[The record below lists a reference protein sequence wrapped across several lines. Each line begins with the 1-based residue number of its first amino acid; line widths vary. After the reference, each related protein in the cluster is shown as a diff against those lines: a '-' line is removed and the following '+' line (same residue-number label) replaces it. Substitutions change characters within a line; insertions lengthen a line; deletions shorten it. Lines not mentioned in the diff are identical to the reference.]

1 MSDFIANE
9 ENREEEHSGFNLA
22 ALWKIVVLHWYW
34 IVLSTI
40 VALGA
45 AFGYLKY
52 TRPVYASNMKILV
65 KDEDSR
71 SRMYRGGQ
79 LALESMGVISN
90 SNGFDNELEILTSSN
105 ISQRVIKSLKLYV
118 SYELD
123 GRLRNHELYK
133 NNPYIVDMPEN
144 QLVDLHSLIQLKIDR
159 QGDGV
164 HVAGEIYVPRSKEP
178 ILFERSVKELPGSF
192 NTPVGTITLQRNPG
206 VGAELPKQTM
216 YATIMPLE
224 YAAKAY
230 GSRLSVSASSKTT
243 TVAVLN
249 YLDTQPERAIDYLN
263 ELFRSYNEDANEDK
277 NEVALKTEEFL
288 KNRISAIREE
298 LDATESN
305 LESYKK
311 KNELINLTNDAS
323 NALNKLTEYQKE
335 QVELETQLNLVTAL
349 LDYVD
354 DPRNAF
360 NVVPSNLGL
369 KDADMSNLL
378 NKYNDYVLQRNRL
391 LKSSSPENPYVKRLT
406 AQLEEMW
413 PTIRLSLKSVRENI
427 LTQKR
432 SAEDQYNL
440 FSRRVGEVPT
450 QERSLNNI
458 IRQQEIKVELY
469 LMLLQKR
476 EENYISLNSTAAKA
490 RVIDDP
496 RSTGQVSPKTKVI
509 LLGALVLGL
518 CFPVGLIY
526 LLGLLRYRIE
536 GREDVEMLTKIPVLA
551 DIPLAPKSLDGELS
565 LAVRENSNDMMEE
578 AFRGLRTNLRF
589 ILSEKEN
596 VIACTSCIPGEGK
609 TFISTNLAMSL
620 ALLGKRVIIVGL
632 DIRKPR
638 LVKLFGLSSDHR
650 GITTFLSSDS
660 GDFQDLDKQIHHAV
674 LNPNLDVL
682 PAGVIP
688 PNPGELISREQLD
701 HAIALLREHYDYV
714 IVDTPPVGL
723 VSDTLSAARVADM
736 TIMVCRA
743 DYSPR
748 NNFQLINALHHDN
761 KMPKITLVLNGI
773 DLKKRKYGYYYGYG
787 KYGKYGK
794 YGVYGHYGHYG
805 VYGHYGHY
813 GVYGH
818 YGSHS
823 SHDGHMEK

>member
-9 ENREEEHSGFNLA
+9 ENREEEHRGFNLA

-45 AFGYLKY
+45 AFSYLKY

-440 FSRRVGEVPT
+440 FSRRVGEAPT

-589 ILSEKEN
+589 VLSEKEN

-787 KYGKYGK
+787 KYSKYSKYGK
-794 YGVYGHYGHYG
+794 
-805 VYGHYGHY
+805 YGHYGHY

-823 SHDGHMEK
+823 SHDGGHMEK

>member
-1 MSDFIANE
+1 MSDFIANK

-105 ISQRVIKSLKLYV
+105 ISQRVVKSLKLYV

-496 RSTGQVSPKTKVI
+496 RSTGKVSPKTKVI

-609 TFISTNLAMSL
+609 TFVSTNLAMSL

-787 KYGKYGK
+787 KYSKYGK
-794 YGVYGHYGHYG
+794 YGH
-805 VYGHYGHY
+805 YGHYGHY

-823 SHDGHMEK
+823 SHDGGHMEK

>member
-9 ENREEEHSGFNLA
+9 ENREEEHRGFNLA

-45 AFGYLKY
+45 AFSYLKY

-144 QLVDLHSLIQLKIDR
+144 QLVDLHSLIQLKIHR

-440 FSRRVGEVPT
+440 FSRRVGEAPT

-589 ILSEKEN
+589 VLSEKEN

-787 KYGKYGK
+787 KYSKYGK
-794 YGVYGHYGHYG
+794 YGH
-805 VYGHYGHY
+805 YGHYGHY

-823 SHDGHMEK
+823 SHDGGHMEK

>member
-9 ENREEEHSGFNLA
+9 ENREEEHRGFNLA

-45 AFGYLKY
+45 AFSYLKY

-144 QLVDLHSLIQLKIDR
+144 QLVDLHSLVQLKIDR

-440 FSRRVGEVPT
+440 FSRRVGEAPT

-589 ILSEKEN
+589 VLSEKEN

-794 YGVYGHYGHYG
+794 YGY
-805 VYGHYGHY
+805 YGHYGHY

-823 SHDGHMEK
+823 SHDGGHMEK

>member
-9 ENREEEHSGFNLA
+9 ENREEEHRGFNLA

-45 AFGYLKY
+45 AFSYLKY

-164 HVAGEIYVPRSKEP
+164 HVAGEIYVPRAKEP

-206 VGAELPKQTM
+206 VGAELPEQAM

-440 FSRRVGEVPT
+440 FSRRVGEAPT

-496 RSTGQVSPKTKVI
+496 RSTGKVSPKTKVI

-787 KYGKYGK
+787 KYSKYGK
-794 YGVYGHYGHYG
+794 YGH
-805 VYGHYGHY
+805 YGHYGHY

-823 SHDGHMEK
+823 SHDGGHMEK

>member
-9 ENREEEHSGFNLA
+9 ENREEEHRGFNLA

-45 AFGYLKY
+45 AFSYLKY

-249 YLDTQPERAIDYLN
+249 YLDTQPERAIDFLN

-440 FSRRVGEVPT
+440 FSRRVGEAPT

-589 ILSEKEN
+589 VLSEKEN
-596 VIACTSCIPGEGK
+596 VIACTSCIPREGK

-787 KYGKYGK
+787 KYSKYGK
-794 YGVYGHYGHYG
+794 YGH
-805 VYGHYGHY
+805 YGHYGHY

-823 SHDGHMEK
+823 SHDGGHMEK

>member
-144 QLVDLHSLIQLKIDR
+144 QLVDLHSLIQLKINR

-206 VGAELPKQTM
+206 VGAELPEKAM

-496 RSTGQVSPKTKVI
+496 RSTGKVSPKTKVI

-609 TFISTNLAMSL
+609 TFVSTNLAMSL

-650 GITTFLSSDS
+650 GITTFLSSNS

-787 KYGKYGK
+787 KYGKYG
-794 YGVYGHYGHYG
+794 
-805 VYGHYGHY
+805 HYGHY

-823 SHDGHMEK
+823 SHDVHMEK

>member
-9 ENREEEHSGFNLA
+9 ENREEEHRGFNLA

-45 AFGYLKY
+45 AFSYLKY

-413 PTIRLSLKSVRENI
+413 PTIHLSLKSVRENI

-440 FSRRVGEVPT
+440 FSRRVGEAPT

-589 ILSEKEN
+589 VLSEKEN

-787 KYGKYGK
+787 KYSKYGK
-794 YGVYGHYGHYG
+794 YGH
-805 VYGHYGHY
+805 YGHYGHY

-823 SHDGHMEK
+823 SHDGGHMEK

>member
-45 AFGYLKY
+45 AFSYLKY

-440 FSRRVGEVPT
+440 FSRRVGEAPT

-609 TFISTNLAMSL
+609 SFVSTNLAMSL

-650 GITTFLSSDS
+650 GITIFLSSDS

-787 KYGKYGK
+787 KYSKYGK
-794 YGVYGHYGHYG
+794 
-805 VYGHYGHY
+805 YGHYGHY

-823 SHDGHMEK
+823 SHDGGHMEK

>member
-9 ENREEEHSGFNLA
+9 ENREEEHRGFNLA

-45 AFGYLKY
+45 AFSYLKY

-206 VGAELPKQTM
+206 VGAELPEKAM

-440 FSRRVGEVPT
+440 FSRRVGEAPT

-787 KYGKYGK
+787 KYSKYGK
-794 YGVYGHYGHYG
+794 
-805 VYGHYGHY
+805 YGHYGHY

-823 SHDGHMEK
+823 SHDGGHMEK

>member
-164 HVAGEIYVPRSKEP
+164 HVAGEMYVPRSKEP

-440 FSRRVGEVPT
+440 FSRRVGEAPT

-589 ILSEKEN
+589 VLSEKEN

-787 KYGKYGK
+787 KYSKYGK
-794 YGVYGHYGHYG
+794 YGH
-805 VYGHYGHY
+805 YGHYGHY

-823 SHDGHMEK
+823 SHDGGHMEK

>member
-9 ENREEEHSGFNLA
+9 ENREEEHRGFNLA

-45 AFGYLKY
+45 AFSYLKY

-440 FSRRVGEVPT
+440 FSRRVGEAPT

-589 ILSEKEN
+589 VLYEKEN

-620 ALLGKRVIIVGL
+620 AILGKRVIIVGL

-787 KYGKYGK
+787 KYSKYGK
-794 YGVYGHYGHYG
+794 YGH
-805 VYGHYGHY
+805 YGHYGHY

-823 SHDGHMEK
+823 SHDGGHMEK

>member
-9 ENREEEHSGFNLA
+9 ENREEEHRGFNLA

-45 AFGYLKY
+45 AFSYLKY

-105 ISQRVIKSLKLYV
+105 ISQRVVKSLKLYV

-589 ILSEKEN
+589 VLSEKEN

-620 ALLGKRVIIVGL
+620 ALLGKRVIVVGL

-787 KYGKYGK
+787 KYGKYG
-794 YGVYGHYGHYG
+794 
-805 VYGHYGHY
+805 HYGHY

-823 SHDGHMEK
+823 SHDVHMEK

>member
-9 ENREEEHSGFNLA
+9 ENREEEHRGFNLA

-45 AFGYLKY
+45 AFSYLKY

-440 FSRRVGEVPT
+440 FSRRVGEAPT

-589 ILSEKEN
+589 VLSEKEN

-787 KYGKYGK
+787 KYGKYG
-794 YGVYGHYGHYG
+794 
-805 VYGHYGHY
+805 HYGHY

-823 SHDGHMEK
+823 SHDVHMEK

>member
-9 ENREEEHSGFNLA
+9 ENREEEHRGFNLA

-105 ISQRVIKSLKLYV
+105 ISQRVVKSLKLYV

-440 FSRRVGEVPT
+440 FSRRVGEAPT

-589 ILSEKEN
+589 VLSEKEN

-773 DLKKRKYGYYYGYG
+773 DLKQRKYGYYYGYG
-787 KYGKYGK
+787 KYSKYGK
-794 YGVYGHYGHYG
+794 YGH
-805 VYGHYGHY
+805 YGHYGHY

-823 SHDGHMEK
+823 SHDGGHMEK

>member
-45 AFGYLKY
+45 AFSYLKY

-589 ILSEKEN
+589 VLSEKEN

-609 TFISTNLAMSL
+609 TFVSTNLAMSL

-787 KYGKYGK
+787 KYSKYGK
-794 YGVYGHYGHYG
+794 YGH
-805 VYGHYGHY
+805 YGHYGHY

-823 SHDGHMEK
+823 SHDGGHMEK

>member
-9 ENREEEHSGFNLA
+9 ENREEEHRGFNLA

-45 AFGYLKY
+45 AFSYLKY

-164 HVAGEIYVPRSKEP
+164 HVEGEIYVPRAKEP

-440 FSRRVGEVPT
+440 FSRRVGEAPT

-589 ILSEKEN
+589 VLSEKEN

-787 KYGKYGK
+787 KYSKYGK
-794 YGVYGHYGHYG
+794 YGH
-805 VYGHYGHY
+805 YGHYGHY

-823 SHDGHMEK
+823 SHDGGHMEK

>member
-45 AFGYLKY
+45 AFSYLKY

-440 FSRRVGEVPT
+440 FSRRVGEAPT

-589 ILSEKEN
+589 VLSEKEN

-787 KYGKYGK
+787 KYSKYGK
-794 YGVYGHYGHYG
+794 
-805 VYGHYGHY
+805 YGHYGHY

-823 SHDGHMEK
+823 SHDVHMEK

>member
-71 SRMYRGGQ
+71 SHMYRGGQ

-105 ISQRVIKSLKLYV
+105 ISQRVVKSLKLYV

-164 HVAGEIYVPRSKEP
+164 HVEGEIYVPRAKEP

-206 VGAELPKQTM
+206 VGAELPEQAM

-224 YAAKAY
+224 YAAIAY

-378 NKYNDYVLQRNRL
+378 NKYNENVLQRNRL

-490 RVIDDP
+490 RVIDAP

-509 LLGALVLGL
+509 MLGALVLGL

-609 TFISTNLAMSL
+609 TFVSTNLAMSL

-650 GITTFLSSDS
+650 GITTFLSSNS

-787 KYGKYGK
+787 KYGKYG
-794 YGVYGHYGHYG
+794 
-805 VYGHYGHY
+805 HYGHY

-823 SHDGHMEK
+823 SHDVHMEK

>member
-496 RSTGQVSPKTKVI
+496 RSTGKVSPKTKVI

-609 TFISTNLAMSL
+609 TFVSTNLAMSL

-787 KYGKYGK
+787 KYGKYG
-794 YGVYGHYGHYG
+794 
-805 VYGHYGHY
+805 HYGHY

-823 SHDGHMEK
+823 SHDGGHMEK

>member
-9 ENREEEHSGFNLA
+9 ENREEEHRGFNLA

-440 FSRRVGEVPT
+440 FSRRVGEAPT

-589 ILSEKEN
+589 VLSEKEN

-787 KYGKYGK
+787 KYSKYSKYGK
-794 YGVYGHYGHYG
+794 YGH
-805 VYGHYGHY
+805 YGHYGHY

-823 SHDGHMEK
+823 SHDGGHMEK

>member
-105 ISQRVIKSLKLYV
+105 ISQRVVKSLKLYV

-164 HVAGEIYVPRSKEP
+164 HVAGEIYVPRAKEP

-206 VGAELPKQTM
+206 VGAELPEKAM

-496 RSTGQVSPKTKVI
+496 RSTGKVSPKTKVI

-609 TFISTNLAMSL
+609 TFVSTNLAMSL

-650 GITTFLSSDS
+650 GITTFLSSNS

-787 KYGKYGK
+787 KYGKYG
-794 YGVYGHYGHYG
+794 
-805 VYGHYGHY
+805 HYGHY

-823 SHDGHMEK
+823 SHDVHMEK

>member
-45 AFGYLKY
+45 AFSYLKY

-440 FSRRVGEVPT
+440 FSRRVGEAPT

-589 ILSEKEN
+589 VLSEKEN

-787 KYGKYGK
+787 KYSKYGK
-794 YGVYGHYGHYG
+794 
-805 VYGHYGHY
+805 YGHYGHY

-823 SHDGHMEK
+823 SHDGGHMEK

>member
-105 ISQRVIKSLKLYV
+105 ISQRVVKSLKLYV

-206 VGAELPKQTM
+206 VGAELPEKAM

-496 RSTGQVSPKTKVI
+496 RSTGKVSPKTKVI

-609 TFISTNLAMSL
+609 TFVSTNLAMSL

-714 IVDTPPVGL
+714 VVDTPPVGL

-787 KYGKYGK
+787 KYGKYG
-794 YGVYGHYGHYG
+794 
-805 VYGHYGHY
+805 HYGHY

>member
-9 ENREEEHSGFNLA
+9 ENREEEHRGFNLA

-335 QVELETQLNLVTAL
+335 QVELETQLNLVTA
-349 LDYVD
+349 
-354 DPRNAF
+354 
-360 NVVPSNLGL
+360 
-369 KDADMSNLL
+369 
-378 NKYNDYVLQRNRL
+378 
-391 LKSSSPENPYVKRLT
+391 
-406 AQLEEMW
+406 
-413 PTIRLSLKSVRENI
+413 
-427 LTQKR
+427 
-432 SAEDQYNL
+432 
-440 FSRRVGEVPT
+440 
-450 QERSLNNI
+450 
-458 IRQQEIKVELY
+458 
-469 LMLLQKR
+469 
-476 EENYISLNSTAAKA
+476 
-490 RVIDDP
+490 
-496 RSTGQVSPKTKVI
+496 
-509 LLGALVLGL
+509 
-518 CFPVGLIY
+518 
-526 LLGLLRYRIE
+526 
-536 GREDVEMLTKIPVLA
+536 
-551 DIPLAPKSLDGELS
+551 
-565 LAVRENSNDMMEE
+565 
-578 AFRGLRTNLRF
+578 
-589 ILSEKEN
+589 
-596 VIACTSCIPGEGK
+596 
-609 TFISTNLAMSL
+609 
-620 ALLGKRVIIVGL
+620 
-632 DIRKPR
+632 
-638 LVKLFGLSSDHR
+638 
-650 GITTFLSSDS
+650 
-660 GDFQDLDKQIHHAV
+660 
-674 LNPNLDVL
+674 
-682 PAGVIP
+682 
-688 PNPGELISREQLD
+688 
-701 HAIALLREHYDYV
+701 
-714 IVDTPPVGL
+714 
-723 VSDTLSAARVADM
+723 
-736 TIMVCRA
+736 
-743 DYSPR
+743 
-748 NNFQLINALHHDN
+748 
-761 KMPKITLVLNGI
+761 
-773 DLKKRKYGYYYGYG
+773 
-787 KYGKYGK
+787 
-794 YGVYGHYGHYG
+794 
-805 VYGHYGHY
+805 
-813 GVYGH
+813 
-818 YGSHS
+818 
-823 SHDGHMEK
+823 

>member
-1 MSDFIANE
+1 MSDFIANK

-52 TRPVYASNMKILV
+52 KRPVYASNMKILV

-164 HVAGEIYVPRSKEP
+164 HVEGEIYVPRAKEP

-206 VGAELPKQTM
+206 VGAELPEKAM

-440 FSRRVGEVPT
+440 FSRRVGEAPT

-496 RSTGQVSPKTKVI
+496 RSTGKVSPKTEVI

-578 AFRGLRTNLRF
+578 AFRGLRTSLRF
-589 ILSEKEN
+589 VLSEKEN

-787 KYGKYGK
+787 KYGKYG
-794 YGVYGHYGHYG
+794 
-805 VYGHYGHY
+805 HYGHY

-823 SHDGHMEK
+823 SHDGGHMEK

>member
-1 MSDFIANE
+1 MADFIANE

-105 ISQRVIKSLKLYV
+105 ISQRVVKSLKLYV

-206 VGAELPKQTM
+206 VGAELPEQAM

-378 NKYNDYVLQRNRL
+378 NKYNENVLQRNRL

-496 RSTGQVSPKTKVI
+496 RSTGKVSPKTKVI

-589 ILSEKEN
+589 ILSEKEK

-609 TFISTNLAMSL
+609 TFVSTNLAMSL

-650 GITTFLSSDS
+650 GITTFLSSNS

-787 KYGKYGK
+787 KYGKYG
-794 YGVYGHYGHYG
+794 
-805 VYGHYGHY
+805 HYGHY

-823 SHDGHMEK
+823 SHDVHMEK

>member
-45 AFGYLKY
+45 AFSYLKY

-589 ILSEKEN
+589 VLSEKEN

-787 KYGKYGK
+787 KYSKYGK
-794 YGVYGHYGHYG
+794 
-805 VYGHYGHY
+805 YGHYGHY

-823 SHDGHMEK
+823 SHDVHMEK

>member
-9 ENREEEHSGFNLA
+9 ENREEEHRGFNLA

-45 AFGYLKY
+45 AFSYLKY

-159 QGDGV
+159 RGDGV

-440 FSRRVGEVPT
+440 FSRRVGEAPT

-609 TFISTNLAMSL
+609 TFVSTNLAMSL

-787 KYGKYGK
+787 KYGKYG
-794 YGVYGHYGHYG
+794 
-805 VYGHYGHY
+805 HYGHY

-823 SHDGHMEK
+823 SHDGGHMEK

>member
-45 AFGYLKY
+45 AFSYLKY

-440 FSRRVGEVPT
+440 FSRRVGEAPT

-496 RSTGQVSPKTKVI
+496 RSTGKVSPKTKVI
-509 LLGALVLGL
+509 MLGALVLGL

-787 KYGKYGK
+787 KYSKYGK
-794 YGVYGHYGHYG
+794 YGH
-805 VYGHYGHY
+805 YGHYGHY

-823 SHDGHMEK
+823 SHDGGHMEK

>member
-9 ENREEEHSGFNLA
+9 ENREEEHRGFNLA

-432 SAEDQYNL
+432 SAEDQHNL

-589 ILSEKEN
+589 VLSEKEN

-609 TFISTNLAMSL
+609 SFVSTNLAMSL

-638 LVKLFGLSSDHR
+638 LVKLFGLLSDHR

-787 KYGKYGK
+787 KYGKYG
-794 YGVYGHYGHYG
+794 
-805 VYGHYGHY
+805 HYGHY

-823 SHDGHMEK
+823 SHDVHIEK

>member
-9 ENREEEHSGFNLA
+9 ENREEEHRGFNLA

-45 AFGYLKY
+45 AFSYLKY

-609 TFISTNLAMSL
+609 TFVSTNLAMSL

-787 KYGKYGK
+787 KYGKYG
-794 YGVYGHYGHYG
+794 
-805 VYGHYGHY
+805 HYGHY

>member
-45 AFGYLKY
+45 AFSYLKY

-440 FSRRVGEVPT
+440 FSRRVGEAPT

-589 ILSEKEN
+589 VLSEKEN

-787 KYGKYGK
+787 KYSKYGK
-794 YGVYGHYGHYG
+794 YGH
-805 VYGHYGHY
+805 YGHYGHY

>member
-9 ENREEEHSGFNLA
+9 ENREEEHRGFNLA

-45 AFGYLKY
+45 AFSYLKY

-440 FSRRVGEVPT
+440 FSRRVGEAPT

-589 ILSEKEN
+589 VLSEKEN

-609 TFISTNLAMSL
+609 TFVSTNLAMSL

-787 KYGKYGK
+787 KYSKYGK
-794 YGVYGHYGHYG
+794 YGH
-805 VYGHYGHY
+805 YGHYGHY

-823 SHDGHMEK
+823 SHDGGHMEK

>member
-9 ENREEEHSGFNLA
+9 ENREEEHRGFNLA

-105 ISQRVIKSLKLYV
+105 INQRVIKSLKLYV

-440 FSRRVGEVPT
+440 FSRRVGEAPT

-589 ILSEKEN
+589 VLSEKEN

-787 KYGKYGK
+787 KYSKYGK
-794 YGVYGHYGHYG
+794 YGH
-805 VYGHYGHY
+805 YGHYGHY

-823 SHDGHMEK
+823 SHDGGHMEK

>member
-9 ENREEEHSGFNLA
+9 ENREEEHRGFNLA

-45 AFGYLKY
+45 AFSYLKY

-432 SAEDQYNL
+432 SAEDQHNL

-589 ILSEKEN
+589 VLSEKEN

-787 KYGKYGK
+787 KYSKYGK
-794 YGVYGHYGHYG
+794 
-805 VYGHYGHY
+805 YGHYGHY

-823 SHDGHMEK
+823 SHDGGHMEK

>member
-9 ENREEEHSGFNLA
+9 ENREEEHRGFNLA

-45 AFGYLKY
+45 AFSYLKY

-369 KDADMSNLL
+369 KDADMSDLL
-378 NKYNDYVLQRNRL
+378 NKYNDYVIQRNRL

-440 FSRRVGEVPT
+440 FSRRVGEAPT

-496 RSTGQVSPKTKVI
+496 RSTGKVSPKTKVI

-589 ILSEKEN
+589 VLSEKEN

-609 TFISTNLAMSL
+609 TFVSTNLAMSL

-787 KYGKYGK
+787 KYSKYGK
-794 YGVYGHYGHYG
+794 
-805 VYGHYGHY
+805 YGHYGHY

-823 SHDGHMEK
+823 SHDGGHMEK

>member
-9 ENREEEHSGFNLA
+9 ENREEEHRGFNLA

-440 FSRRVGEVPT
+440 FSRRVGEAPT

-589 ILSEKEN
+589 VLSEKEN

-609 TFISTNLAMSL
+609 TFVSTNLAMSL

-787 KYGKYGK
+787 KYSKYSKYGK
-794 YGVYGHYGHYG
+794 
-805 VYGHYGHY
+805 YGHYGHY

-823 SHDGHMEK
+823 SHDVHMEK

>member
-1 MSDFIANE
+1 MSDFIANK

-164 HVAGEIYVPRSKEP
+164 HVEGEIYVPRAKEP

-206 VGAELPKQTM
+206 VGAELPEQAM

-369 KDADMSNLL
+369 KDADMSDLL
-378 NKYNDYVLQRNRL
+378 NKYNDYVIQRNRL

-432 SAEDQYNL
+432 SAEDQHNL

-496 RSTGQVSPKTKVI
+496 RSTGKVSPKTKVI

-578 AFRGLRTNLRF
+578 AFRGLRTSLRF
-589 ILSEKEN
+589 VLSEKEN

-609 TFISTNLAMSL
+609 SFVSTNLAMSL

-650 GITTFLSSDS
+650 GITTFLSSNS

-723 VSDTLSAARVADM
+723 VSDTLSAARVVDM

-787 KYGKYGK
+787 KYGKYG
-794 YGVYGHYGHYG
+794 
-805 VYGHYGHY
+805 HYGHY

-823 SHDGHMEK
+823 SHDGHIEK

>member
-105 ISQRVIKSLKLYV
+105 ISQRVVKSLKLYV

-206 VGAELPKQTM
+206 VGAKLPEQTM

-496 RSTGQVSPKTKVI
+496 RSTGKVSPKTKVI

-551 DIPLAPKSLDGELS
+551 DIPLTPKSLDGELS

-609 TFISTNLAMSL
+609 TFVSTNLAMSL

-650 GITTFLSSDS
+650 GITTFLSSNS

-787 KYGKYGK
+787 KYGKYG
-794 YGVYGHYGHYG
+794 
-805 VYGHYGHY
+805 HYGHY

-823 SHDGHMEK
+823 SHDVHMEK